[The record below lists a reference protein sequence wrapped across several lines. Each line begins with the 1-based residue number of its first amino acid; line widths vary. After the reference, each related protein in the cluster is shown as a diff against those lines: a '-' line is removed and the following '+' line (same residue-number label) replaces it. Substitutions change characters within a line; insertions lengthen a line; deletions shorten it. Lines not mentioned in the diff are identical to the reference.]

1 MLYEMSSSKTRLRL
15 KFFININR
23 FYLKELWGE
32 TVSKNFSISG
42 EKRIFFLLIQ
52 DN

>member
-1 MLYEMSSSKTRLRL
+1 MLYEMSSFKTRLRL

-23 FYLKELWGE
+23 FYLKELW
-32 TVSKNFSISG
+32 VRPYPRIFSISG